1 MATRERESMVNDC
14 SLPLNEKLVL
24 VQQRGAESLSLIG
37 IFKIL
42 QSSDLVYNNIPIS
55 PDLMPEADGLH
66 TQSSPEHNVTSPST
80 SLSTAQKAAQL

>member
-1 MATRERESMVNDC
+1 MVNDC

-24 VQQRGAESLSLIG
+24 VRQRGAESLSLLG

-66 TQSSPEHNVTSPST
+66 NQSSPEHNVTSLQALRYQPTRRLPSFEG
-80 SLSTAQKAAQL
+80 